1 MGCINPLN
9 IGSFKKYFNI
19 CYTTKDYEKF
29 LKENLSFEKNIKK
42 LDVKK
47 NMSNFFQKFN
57 KHNFNNFKN

>member
-1 MGCINPLN
+1 MNNGLTINPLN

-47 NMSNFFQKFN
+47 I
-57 KHNFNNFKN
+57 